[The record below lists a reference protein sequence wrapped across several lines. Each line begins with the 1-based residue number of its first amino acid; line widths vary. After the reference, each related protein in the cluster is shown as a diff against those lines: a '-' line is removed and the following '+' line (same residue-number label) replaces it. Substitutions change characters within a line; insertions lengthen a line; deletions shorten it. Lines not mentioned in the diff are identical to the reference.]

1 MKRYQLVLKG
11 DTGLFELDEHPE
23 GNWVHFKDHEAE
35 IARIQA
41 LDTAE
46 RRYHATALDR
56 QDGEGRREVGRQAA
70 RGMTAAQLQRLLD
83 KMGETQVGMAKR
95 LGISDRNM
103 RRYVSGELPVPR
115 VMVLA
120 VRCLAE
126 HKEPK

>member
-1 MKRYQLVLKG
+1 
-11 DTGLFELDEHPE
+11 
-23 GNWVHFKDHEAE
+23 
-35 IARIQA
+35 
-41 LDTAE
+41 
-46 RRYHATALDR
+46 
-56 QDGEGRREVGRQAA
+56 
-70 RGMTAAQLQRLLD
+70 MTAAQLQRVLD

-115 VMVLA
+115 LVELA